1 MFKICDIAATVRR
14 HRPPSVNPMEHT
26 SRVGIRSVVLA
37 AAFLAPLLLAGCSV
51 AVTDPASSASPM
63 ASDPR
68 GWMPDAPDASP
79 APAASEASAAPDAE
93 SSTEVDPDVRA
104 QLDRTRLRELVTQN
118 LTCVDGS
125 ATVGRDLDGMYVE
138 LTGDCTTVTI
148 LASAGGVLLPEVG
161 TVTIKGDGAT
171 VLMTSATRIAFDKSA
186 DINVV
191 GWESGTPDIAY
202 AGTANITT
210 PLS

>member
-1 MFKICDIAATVRR
+1 M
-14 HRPPSVNPMEHT
+14 HQT
-26 SRVGIRSVVLA
+26 SRTGIRSVVLA
-37 AAFLAPLLLAGCSV
+37 AALLTPLLLAGCSV
-51 AVTDPASSASPM
+51 AVTDPASSSSPA

-68 GWMPDAPDASP
+68 SSVPDAPDASA
-79 APAASEASAAPDAE
+79 APEASPAPDAGW
-93 SSTEVDPDVRA
+93 SAEVDPDVRA
-104 QLDRTRLRELVTQN
+104 KLDRARLRDLVTQN

-138 LTGDCTTVTI
+138 LTGDCATVTI
-148 LASAGGVLLPEVG
+148 LASAGGVLLPDVG
-161 TVTIKGDGAT
+161 TLTIEGDGAT
-171 VLMTSATRIAFDKSA
+171 VVMTSATQIVFDKSA

-191 GWESGTPDIAY
+191 GWESGNPDIAY

>member
-1 MFKICDIAATVRR
+1 
-14 HRPPSVNPMEHT
+14 MEHT
-26 SRVGIRSVVLA
+26 SRAGIRSVVLVA
-37 AAFLAPLLLAGCSV
+37 ALVAPLLLAGCSV
-51 AVTDPASSASPM
+51 AVTDPASSASPA

-68 GWMPDAPDASP
+68 GSMPDAPDASS
-79 APAASEASAAPDAE
+79 APDAPSAPDASPAPDAE

>member
-1 MFKICDIAATVRR
+1 
-14 HRPPSVNPMEHT
+14 
-26 SRVGIRSVVLA
+26 
-37 AAFLAPLLLAGCSV
+37 V
-51 AVTDPASSASPM
+51 AVTDPASSSSPA

-68 GWMPDAPDASP
+68 SSMPDAPDASA
-79 APAASEASAAPDAE
+79 APEASPAPDAG
-93 SSTEVDPDVRA
+93 SSAEVDPDVRA
-104 QLDRTRLRELVTQN
+104 KLDRARLRDLVTQN

-138 LTGDCTTVTI
+138 LTGDCATVTI
-148 LASAGGVLLPEVG
+148 LASAGGVLLPDVG
-161 TVTIKGDGAT
+161 TLTIEGDGAT
-171 VLMTSATRIAFDKSA
+171 VVMTSATQIVFDKSA

-191 GWESGTPDIAY
+191 GWESGNPDIAY

>member
-1 MFKICDIAATVRR
+1 MMFRICDIVATARR
-14 HRPPSVNPMEHT
+14 HRPPSVNHMEHT
-26 SRVGIRSVVLA
+26 SRAGIRSVVLA
-37 AAFLAPLLLAGCSV
+37 AALVAPLLLAGCSV
-51 AVTDPASSASPM
+51 AVTDPASSASPA

-68 GWMPDAPDASP
+68 GSMPDAPDAAS
-79 APAASEASAAPDAE
+79 APDASAAPDAE
-93 SSTEVDPDVRA
+93 SSAEVDPDVRA
-104 QLDRTRLRELVTQN
+104 QLDRTRLRELVTQS

-161 TVTIKGDGAT
+161 TLTIKGDGAT
-171 VLMTSATRIAFDKSA
+171 VVMTSATRIAFDKSA

-191 GWESGTPDIAY
+191 GWESGTPDVSY